1 MKLKINANVRLEER
15 DVEFLAKFPNGLQ
28 VRLAKE
34 MMRLVRA
41 FDTPSEAAEVR
52 AAIGESIDNFDSL
65 LNKLQDFVILVPDD
79 KETIPWPLPVDL
91 LIDED
96 PSFRNLLRRVRAFTM
111 STPELCYALF
121 QAVEHIRTSDVDG
134 AIVESGVWRG
144 GNVALCALALLAGG
158 DVSRD
163 LYLFDTF
170 DWSWPD
176 LTKWDTKYGQ
186 GTAAERN
193 AVLEKRRNA
202 PQEWLDA
209 QGVSESIVRDL
220 IVGTGYPPEKIHTIK
235 GFVQDTIPENAPE
248 KIALL
253 RLDTDLYESTYHELV
268 HLYPR
273 LAGGGVLFI
282 DDYPTERGCVKAVE
296 QYFSEAGARP
306 FLSRIHTQ
314 GRIGVKP

>member
-1 MKLKINANVRLEER
+1 MKLRINENVRLKESGAET
-15 DVEFLAKFPNGLQ
+15 LARLPNGFQ
-28 VRLAKE
+28 ARLAKE
-34 MMRLVRA
+34 MMPLIRA
-41 FDTPSEAAEVR
+41 FETPSEVADVR
-52 AAIGESIDNFDSL
+52 AAIGGSIDNFDLRVS
-65 LNKLQDFVILVPDD
+65 KLQDLVILVPDD
-79 KETIPWPLPVDL
+79 KEIVPWPLPIDL

-96 PSFRNLLRRVRAFTM
+96 PRFRDVLRQVRGFTM

-144 GNVALCALALLAGG
+144 GNVALCALALQAGG
-158 DVSRD
+158 DASRD

-176 LTKWDTKYGQ
+176 LTQWDTKFGE

-193 AVLEKRRNA
+193 AALKKRRNA
-202 PQEWLDA
+202 PEEWLDA
-209 QGVSESIVRDL
+209 QGVSEAKVRDF

-235 GFVQDTIPENAPE
+235 GFVQDTIPEHAPE

-253 RLDTDLYESTYHELV
+253 RLDTDMYESTYHELV

-273 LAGGGVLFI
+273 LVSGGILFM

-296 QYFSEAGARP
+296 RYFSEAGPRP
-306 FLSRIHTQ
+306 FLSRIDTQ
-314 GRIGVKP
+314 GRIGLKP

>member
-1 MKLKINANVRLEER
+1 MKLRINEKVRFKES
-15 DVEFLAKFPNGLQ
+15 DVGIFARLPNGFQ
-28 VRLAKE
+28 ARLAKE
-34 MMRLVRA
+34 MMPLIRA
-41 FDTPSEAAEVR
+41 FDTPSEVAEAR
-52 AAIGESIDNFDSL
+52 SAIGGSIDNFDLRVS
-65 LNKLQDFVILVPDD
+65 KLQDLVILVPDD
-79 KETIPWPLPVDL
+79 KETVPWPLPVDL

-96 PSFRNLLRRVRAFTM
+96 PRFRDALRQVRGYTM

-121 QAVEHIRTSDVDG
+121 QAVEHIRASKVDG

-144 GNVALCALALLAGG
+144 GNVALCALTLLAGG

-176 LTKWDTKYGQ
+176 LTQWDTKHGE

-202 PQEWLDA
+202 PQDWLDA
-209 QGVSESIVRDL
+209 QGVSEAKVRDF
-220 IVGTGYPPEKIHTIK
+220 IAATGYPSEKIHTIK
-235 GFVQDTIPENAPE
+235 GLVQDTVPEHAPD

-253 RLDTDLYESTYHELV
+253 RLDTDMYESTYHELV

-273 LAGGGVLFI
+273 LVSGGILFI

-296 QYFSEAGARP
+296 QYFSEAGSRP
-306 FLSRIHTQ
+306 FLSRIETQ
-314 GRIGVKP
+314 GRIAVKP

>member
-1 MKLKINANVRLEER
+1 MKLKINQNVRFKESDAE
-15 DVEFLAKFPNGLQ
+15 VLARLPNGFQ
-28 VRLAKE
+28 ARLAKE
-34 MMRLVRA
+34 MMPLIRA
-41 FDTPSEAAEVR
+41 FDTPCDVAEAR
-52 AAIGESIDNFDSL
+52 AAVGGSIDNFDLRIS
-65 LNKLQDFVILVPDD
+65 KLQDLVILVPDD
-79 KETIPWPLPVDL
+79 KETVPWPLPLDL

-96 PSFRNLLRRVRAFTM
+96 PTFRDILRQVRGFTM

-121 QAVEHIRTSDVDG
+121 QAVEHIRTAEIEG

-176 LTKWDTKYGQ
+176 LTQWDTKYGE

-193 AVLEKRRNA
+193 AVLTKRRNA
-202 PQEWLDA
+202 PQEFLDA
-209 QGVSESIVRDL
+209 QGVSEAKVRDF
-220 IVGTGYPPEKIHTIK
+220 IVGTGYPAEKVHAIK
-235 GFVQDTIPENAPE
+235 GFVQDTIPENAPD

-253 RLDTDLYESTYHELV
+253 RLDTDMYESTYHELV

-273 LAGGGVLFI
+273 LVSGGILFV

-296 QYFSEAGARP
+296 QYFSEAGPRP
-306 FLSRIHTQ
+306 FLSRIDTQ

>member
-1 MKLKINANVRLEER
+1 MKLRINQNVRFQESGAKI
-15 DVEFLAKFPNGLQ
+15 LARLPNGFQ
-28 VRLAKE
+28 AGLAKE
-34 MMRLVRA
+34 LMALIRA
-41 FDTPSEAAEVR
+41 FDPPSEVAEAR
-52 AAIGESIDNFDSL
+52 AAIGGSIDSFDLRVS
-65 LNKLQDFVILVPDD
+65 KLQDLVILVPDD
-79 KETIPWPLPVDL
+79 KETVPWPLPIDL

-96 PSFRNLLRRVRAFTM
+96 PSFRDVLRQVRGFTM

-144 GNVALCALALLAGG
+144 GNVALCALTLLAGG
-158 DVSRD
+158 DSSRD

-176 LTKWDTKYGQ
+176 LTQWDTKYGE

-193 AVLEKRRNA
+193 AVLEQRRNA
-202 PQEWLDA
+202 PEEFLDA
-209 QGVSESIVRDL
+209 QGVSETKVRDF
-220 IVGTGYPPEKIHTIK
+220 VVATGYPSEKIHTIK
-235 GFVQDTIPENAPE
+235 GFVQDTIPEHAPE

-253 RLDTDLYESTYHELV
+253 RLDTDMYESTYHELV

-273 LAGGGVLFI
+273 LVSGGILFV

-296 QYFSEAGARP
+296 QYFSEAGSRP
-306 FLSRIHTQ
+306 FLSRIETQ
-314 GRIGVKP
+314 GRIAVKP

>member
-1 MKLKINANVRLEER
+1 MKIRINANVRFEESGG
-15 DVEFLAKFPNGLQ
+15 DVLAKFPNGFQ
-28 VRLAKE
+28 ARLPKG
-34 MMRLVRA
+34 MMELIRA
-41 FDTPSEAAEVR
+41 FDTPSEVSEAR
-52 AAIGESIDNFDSL
+52 AAIGGSIDNFDL
-65 LNKLQDFVILVPDD
+65 RVNKLQDLIILVPDD
-79 KETIPWPLPVDL
+79 KETIPWPLPFDL

-96 PSFRNLLRRVRAFTM
+96 PRFRDALRQVRGFTM

-121 QAVEHIRTSDVDG
+121 QAVEYIRTSDVDG

-144 GNVALCALALLAGG
+144 GNIALCALTLLAGG
-158 DVSRD
+158 DGSRD

-176 LTKWDTKYGQ
+176 LTQWDTKYGQ

-193 AVLEKRRNA
+193 AVLEKRRDA
-202 PQEWLDA
+202 PQEWLDS
-209 QGVSESIVRDL
+209 QGVSETKVRDF
-220 IVGTGYPPEKIHTIK
+220 IVGTGYPPHKIRTIK
-235 GFVQDTIPENAPE
+235 GFVQNTIPENAPE

-273 LAGGGVLFI
+273 LVSGGVLFI

-296 QYFSEAGARP
+296 QYFSEAGSRP

-314 GRIGVKP
+314 GRVGIKP